1 MSGAVLL
8 TGATGF
14 LGMELLARWLAED
27 DGPDVFVAV
36 RAADPGGARERVDEL
51 LGRLY
56 DDVPAAA
63 RRLRPVRA
71 ELTAAG
77 LGLRPGDRRDV
88 LGAVDRIVHCAASIS
103 FTLPLAEA
111 SAINVGGTRSVLEL
125 ARELPDLQR
134 LVHVSTAY
142 VAGRHEGVHRETD
155 LDVGQSYR
163 NTYEQT
169 KAEAERLISGA
180 DDLPWSIVRP
190 SIVVGESDSG
200 WTSAFNV
207 IYWPL
212 QAFAR
217 GLFRD
222 VPADPDGIVDLVPVD
237 YVAELLDTVTFAPG
251 ASGTY
256 SAVAA
261 ARAIRVHEL
270 IDLACRLLDRPR
282 PQLTPPGSLPPD
294 HPAEAFAPY
303 FDVATSFDDA
313 RARALTGERA
323 PSPESYFD
331 ALLAYGAVTGWGKRP
346 RSRQQAAREQLAARA
361 A

>member
-1 MSGAVLL
+1 MSDAVLL

-36 RAADPGGARERVDEL
+36 RATDPEGARERVEEL
-51 LGRLY
+51 LSRLY
-56 DDVPAAA
+56 DDVPATAK
-63 RRLRPVRA
+63 RLRPVRA

-77 LGLRPGDRRDV
+77 LGLRPEDRRTV
-88 LGAVDRIVHCAASIS
+88 TGAVSRIVHCAASIS

-111 SAINVGGTRSVLEL
+111 RAINVGGTRSVLEL
-125 ARELPDLQR
+125 ARAVPGLER

-142 VAGRHEGVHRETD
+142 VAGRHDGLHRETD
-155 LDVGQSYR
+155 LDVGQDFR

-169 KAEAERLISGA
+169 KLEAEQIVSA
-180 DDLPWSIVRP
+180 ATDVPSAVVRP
-190 SIVVGESDSG
+190 SIVVGETDSG

-217 GLFRD
+217 GLFRE
-222 VPADPDGIVDLVPVD
+222 VPADPAGIVDLVPVD
-237 YVAELLDTVTFAPG
+237 HVARLLDAVTFAPQ
-251 ASGTY
+251 ASGAY

-261 ARAIRVHEL
+261 GRAIRVAAL
-270 IDLACRLLDRPR
+270 IDLTCRLLARPK
-282 PQLTPPGSLPPD
+282 PVLSPPGSLPDD
-294 HPAEAFAPY
+294 HPVSAFAPY
-303 FDVATSFDDA
+303 FDVATMFDDA

-323 PSPESYFD
+323 PEPASYFD
-331 ALLAYGAVTGWGKRP
+331 ALLGYGAVARWGKRP
-346 RSRQQAAREQLAARA
+346 RSRQAARRMALPAAA
-361 A
+361 